1 MMRKTDYQR
10 FEKLAENGVIVPVFQ
25 ELPADMETPVSVL
38 ERFVNDENVCL
49 MESVENSEKFGRY
62 SFLGVHPH
70 GMFIVEGGEPTMLVA
85 GQRLRL
91 KYDKFP
97 LDALR
102 ALVSGKKV
110 VRDPLLPPLPGGAI
124 GYCCYEAVGMFEKL
138 PEPKAGLDMPVC
150 AFMLTD
156 EIIAFDNMCH
166 TMMVIVNV
174 HLDNFANHR
183 DAFAAAEKRL
193 AALVERIQTPVSKHI
208 TLEKTETVQL
218 QPEMTREYFE
228 QMVEKAKQY
237 ITEGEII
244 QVVPS
249 QSFSAETTIPPFL
262 MYRALRLVN
271 PSPYMFYLKLGEETL
286 VGSSP
291 ETLVKLENGRSTVR
305 PIAGTRKR
313 GATPAED
320 RRLMDELLHDEKEC
334 AEHLMLVDLARN
346 DIGRTASIGSVQVKS
361 FMAVEK
367 YSHVMHIVSDV
378 EGMLDPKYDAF
389 DLLATTFPAGTLSGA
404 PKIRAMEII
413 HELEPNPRGA
423 YGGSVGYISY
433 DGNMDMAITIRT
445 LEARNGKIRVQ
456 AGAGIVYDSIPA
468 NEYQETINKAAAL
481 FKSVEFAGRNL
492 K

>member
-1 MMRKTDYQR
+1 MEKTDLER
-10 FEKLAENGVIVPVFQ
+10 FLKLAEKGVIVPVFQ

-38 ERFVNDENVCL
+38 ERFVDDENVCL

-62 SFLGVHPH
+62 SFLGVNPR
-70 GMFIVEGGEPTMLVA
+70 GLFVVENGEPAMVIR
-85 GQRLRL
+85 GQRLNM
-91 KYDKFP
+91 KYDKYP

-102 ALVSGKKV
+102 ALVTGKKV
-110 VRDPLLPPLPGGAI
+110 ARDPSLPPLPGGAI
-124 GYCCYEAVGMFEKL
+124 GYLCYEAVNMFEKL
-138 PEPKAGLDMPVC
+138 PEPKAKLEMPVC

-156 EIIAFDNMCH
+156 EIIAFDNMRH
-166 TMMVIVNV
+166 TMKVIVNV
-174 HLDNFANHR
+174 HLDNFPNKNA
-183 DAFAAAEKRL
+183 AFYAGEKRV
-193 AALVERIQTPVSKHI
+193 AALVERIQAPVSKHI
-208 TLEKTETVQL
+208 ALEHEEKVTLV
-218 QPEMTREYFE
+218 PDMTREEFE
-228 QMVEKAKQY
+228 LMVEKAKQY

-249 QSFSAETTIPPFL
+249 QSFSAQTTIPPFL

-271 PSPYMFYLKLGEETL
+271 PSPYMFFLKMGDETL

-291 ETLVKLENGRSTVR
+291 ETLVKLENGRSNVR
-305 PIAGTRKR
+305 PIAGTRRR

-320 RRLMDELLHDEKEC
+320 RKLMDELLHDEKEC

-346 DIGRTASIGSVQVKS
+346 DVGRTAMTGTVQVKT
-361 FMAVEK
+361 FMTVEK

-413 HELEPNPRGA
+413 HELEPRPRGA

-445 LEARNGKIRVQ
+445 LEARNGKVRVQ

-468 NEYQETINKAAAL
+468 SEYQETINKATAL
-481 FKSVEFAGRNL
+481 FRSVAFAGRNL

>member
-1 MMRKTDYQR
+1 MERTDLER
-10 FEKLAENGVIVPVFQ
+10 FLKLAEKGVIVPVFQ

-38 ERFVNDENVCL
+38 ERFVDDENVCL

-62 SFLGVHPH
+62 SFLGVNPR
-70 GMFIVEGGEPTMLVA
+70 GLFVVEDGEPTMVIK
-85 GQRLRL
+85 GQRLNM
-91 KYDKFP
+91 KYDKYP

-102 ALVSGKKV
+102 ALVTGKKV
-110 VRDPLLPPLPGGAI
+110 ARDPSLPPLPGGAI
-124 GYCCYEAVGMFEKL
+124 GYLCYEAVNMFEKL
-138 PEPKAGLDMPVC
+138 PAPKAELETPVC

-156 EIIAFDNMCH
+156 EIIAFDNLRH
-166 TMMVIVNV
+166 TMKVIVNV
-174 HLDNFANHR
+174 HLDNYPNKNAAFFAG
-183 DAFAAAEKRL
+183 EKRV
-193 AALVERIQTPVSKHI
+193 AALVERILAPVSKHI
-208 TLEKTETVQL
+208 ALEQEETVKL
-218 QPEMTREYFE
+218 IPDMTREEFE

-249 QSFSAETTIPPFL
+249 QSFSAQTTIPPFL

-271 PSPYMFYLKLGEETL
+271 PSPYMFFLKMGDETL

-291 ETLVKLENGRSTVR
+291 ETLVKLENGRSNVR
-305 PIAGTRKR
+305 PIAGTRRR
-313 GATPAED
+313 GTTPAED

-346 DIGRTASIGSVQVKS
+346 DVGRTAMTGTVQVKT
-361 FMAVEK
+361 FMTVEK

-378 EGMLDPKYDAF
+378 EGMLDSKYDAF

-413 HELEPNPRGA
+413 HELEPRPRGA

-445 LEARNGKIRVQ
+445 LEARNGKVRVQ

-468 NEYQETINKAAAL
+468 SEYQETINKATAL
-481 FKSVEFAGRNL
+481 FRSVEFAGRNL

>member
-1 MMRKTDYQR
+1 MEKTDLER
-10 FEKLAENGVIVPVFQ
+10 FLKLAEKGVIVPVFQ

-38 ERFVNDENVCL
+38 ERFVDDENVCL

-62 SFLGVHPH
+62 SFLGVNPR
-70 GMFIVEGGEPTMLVA
+70 GLFVVENGEPAMVIR
-85 GQRLRL
+85 GQRLNM
-91 KYDKFP
+91 KYDKYP

-102 ALVSGKKV
+102 ALVTGKKV
-110 VRDPLLPPLPGGAI
+110 ARDPSLPPLPGGAI
-124 GYCCYEAVGMFEKL
+124 GYLCYEAVNMFEKL
-138 PEPKAGLDMPVC
+138 PEPKAKLETPVC

-156 EIIAFDNMCH
+156 EIIAFDNMRH
-166 TMMVIVNV
+166 TMKVIVNV
-174 HLDNFANHR
+174 HLDNFPNKNA
-183 DAFAAAEKRL
+183 AFYAGEKRV
-193 AALVERIQTPVSKHI
+193 AALVERIQAPVSKHI
-208 TLEKTETVQL
+208 ALEHEEKVTLV
-218 QPEMTREYFE
+218 PDMTREAFE

-271 PSPYMFYLKLGEETL
+271 PSPYMFFLKMGDETL

-291 ETLVKLENGRSTVR
+291 ETLVKLENGRSNVR
-305 PIAGTRKR
+305 PIAGTRRR

-320 RRLMDELLHDEKEC
+320 RKLMDELLHDEKEC

-346 DIGRTASIGSVQVKS
+346 DVGRTAMTGTVQVKT
-361 FMAVEK
+361 FMTVEK

-389 DLLATTFPAGTLSGA
+389 DLLATTVPAGTLSGA

-413 HELEPNPRGA
+413 HELEPRPRGA

-445 LEARNGKIRVQ
+445 LEARNGKVRVQ

-468 NEYQETINKAAAL
+468 SEYQETINKATAL
-481 FKSVEFAGRNL
+481 FRSVEFAGRNL

>member
-70 GMFIVEGGEPTMLVA
+70 GMFIVEGGEPYMLVA

-124 GYCCYEAVGMFEKL
+124 GYCCYEAGGMFEKL

-156 EIIAFDNMCH
+156 EIIAFDNMRH

-249 QSFSAETTIPPFL
+249 QSFSAETSIPPFL

-413 HELEPNPRGA
+413 HELEPKPRGA

>member
-1 MMRKTDYQR
+1 MMKKTDYGR
-10 FEKLAENGVIVPVFQ
+10 FEKLAEHGAIVPVFQ

-62 SFLGVHPH
+62 SFLGVNPR
-70 GMFIVEGGEPTMLVA
+70 GMFTVEGDQPYLTLE
-85 GQRLRL
+85 GQRLKL
-91 KYDKFP
+91 KYEKFP

-102 ALVSGKKV
+102 PLVAGRKS

-138 PEPKAGLDMPVC
+138 PAPKSPLEMPVC

-156 EIIAFDNMCH
+156 EIIAFDNMHH

-174 HLDNFANHR
+174 HIDNYASCR
-183 DAFAAAEKRL
+183 AAFNYGEQRL
-193 AALVERIQTPVSKHI
+193 AALVARIQQPVAKHI
-208 TLEKTETVQL
+208 SLPATETVTL
-218 QPEMTREYFE
+218 TPEMPREAFE
-228 QMVEKAKQY
+228 AMVEKAKQY

-249 QSFSAETTIPPFL
+249 QGFSAETSIPPFL

-291 ETLVKLENGRSTVR
+291 ETLVKLENGRSNVR
-305 PIAGTRKR
+305 PIAGTRRR
-313 GATPAED
+313 GASLAED

-346 DIGRTASIGSVQVKS
+346 DIGRTANSGSVQVKS
-361 FMAVEK
+361 FMAIEK

-378 EGMLDPKYDAF
+378 EGTLSSNYDAF

-413 HELEPNPRGA
+413 HELEPRPRGV
-423 YGGSVGYISY
+423 YGGCVGYISY

-445 LEARNGKIRVQ
+445 LEVRNGKVRVQ
-456 AGAGIVYDSIPA
+456 AGAGIVYDSVPA
-468 NEYQETINKAAAL
+468 NEYQETINKASAL

-492 K
+492 Q

>member
-1 MMRKTDYQR
+1 MERTDLER
-10 FEKLAENGVIVPVFQ
+10 FLRLAEKGVIVPVFQ

-62 SFLGVHPH
+62 SFLGVNPR
-70 GMFIVEGGEPTMLVA
+70 GLFVVENGEPAMVIK
-85 GQRLRL
+85 GQRLNM
-91 KYDKFP
+91 KYDKYP

-102 ALVSGKKV
+102 ALVTGKKV
-110 VRDPLLPPLPGGAI
+110 ARDPSLPPLPGGAI
-124 GYCCYEAVGMFEKL
+124 GYLCYEAVNMFEKL
-138 PEPKAGLDMPVC
+138 PEPKAKLETPVC

-156 EIIAFDNMCH
+156 EIIAFDNMRH
-166 TMMVIVNV
+166 TMKVIVNV
-174 HLDNFANHR
+174 HLDNFPSKNA
-183 DAFAAAEKRL
+183 AFYAGEKRV
-193 AALVERIQTPVSKHI
+193 AALVERILAPVSKHI
-208 TLEKTETVQL
+208 ALEHEEKVTLV
-218 QPEMTREYFE
+218 PDMTREEFE

-271 PSPYMFYLKLGEETL
+271 PSPYMFFLKMGDETL

-291 ETLVKLENGRSTVR
+291 ETLVKLENGRSNVR
-305 PIAGTRKR
+305 PIAGTRRR

-346 DIGRTASIGSVQVKS
+346 DVGRTAMTGTVQVKT
-361 FMAVEK
+361 FMTVEK

-378 EGMLDPKYDAF
+378 EGMLDSKYDAF

-413 HELEPNPRGA
+413 HELEPRPRGA

-445 LEARNGKIRVQ
+445 LEARNGKVRVQ

-468 NEYQETINKAAAL
+468 SEYQETINKATAL
-481 FKSVEFAGRNL
+481 FRSVEFAGRNL

>member
-1 MMRKTDYQR
+1 MMEKTDLER
-10 FEKLAENGVIVPVFQ
+10 FLRLSEKGVIVPVFQ

-38 ERFVNDENVCL
+38 ERFAGDENVCL

-62 SFLGVHPH
+62 SFLGVNPRGLFTVEKGQALMHVH
-70 GMFIVEGGEPTMLVA
+70 GQSLNMRYG
-85 GQRLRL
+85 
-91 KYDKFP
+91 KYP

-102 ALVSGKKV
+102 ALVSGKRV
-110 VRDPLLPPLPGGAI
+110 ARDPSLPPLPGGAI
-124 GYCCYEAVGMFEKL
+124 GYLCYEAATMFEQL
-138 PEPKAGLDMPVC
+138 PSPKGDLDSPLC

-156 EIIAFDNMCH
+156 EIIAFDNMHH
-166 TMMVIVNV
+166 TMKVIVNV
-174 HLDNFANHR
+174 HLDQYPSKNA
-183 DAFAAAEKRL
+183 AFEAGEKRV
-193 AALVERIQTPVSKHI
+193 AALAERIQHPIDRHI
-208 TLEKTETVQL
+208 AMEKEENVTLI
-218 QPEMTREYFE
+218 PDMPREAFE
-228 QMVEKAKQY
+228 QIVEKAKQY

-271 PSPYMFYLKLGEETL
+271 PSPYMFFLKMGDRTL

-291 ETLVKLENGRSTVR
+291 ETLVKLENRRSNVR
-305 PIAGTRKR
+305 PIAGTRRR

-320 RRLMDELLHDEKEC
+320 RHLMEELLHDEKEC

-346 DIGRTASIGSVQVKS
+346 DVGRTAMTGTVQVKT
-361 FMAVEK
+361 FMTVEK

-413 HELEPNPRGA
+413 HELEPRPRGP
-423 YGGSVGYISY
+423 YGGCVGYISY

-445 LEARNGKIRVQ
+445 MEVSQGRVRVQ
-456 AGAGIVYDSIPA
+456 AGAGIVYDSVPA
-468 NEYQETINKAAAL
+468 KEYQETISKATAL
-481 FKSVEFAGRNL
+481 FRSVEFAGRNL

>member
-1 MMRKTDYQR
+1 MMKRTDYER
-10 FEKLAENGVIVPVFQ
+10 FEMLAAKGGIIPIFQ

-38 ERFVNDENVCL
+38 ERFAGDENVCL

-62 SFLGVHPH
+62 SFLGVNPK
-70 GMFIVEGGEPTMLVA
+70 GMFTVVDGNPYIVFS
-85 GQRLRL
+85 GQRLKL
-91 KYDKFP
+91 KFDKFP

-102 ALVSGKKV
+102 PLLSSRAIVH
-110 VRDPLLPPLPGGAI
+110 DPLLPPLPGGAI
-124 GYCCYEAVGMFEKL
+124 GYCSYEAAGMFEKL
-138 PEPKAGLDMPVC
+138 PAPKPGDNTPLC

-156 EIIAFDNMCH
+156 EIIAFDNMHH

-174 HLDNFANHR
+174 HLDNFSSKRA
-183 DAFAAAEKRL
+183 AFEAGEKEL
-193 AALVERIQTPVSKHI
+193 GALVRRIETPVISHI
-208 TLEKTETVQL
+208 SIPHEEKVAL
-218 QPEMTREYFE
+218 KPEMTRESFE
-228 QMVEKAKQY
+228 AMVEKAKQY

-249 QSFSAETTIPPFL
+249 QSFTATTSIPPFL

-271 PSPYMFYLKLGEETL
+271 PSPYMFFLKLGDETL

-291 ETLVKLENGRSTVR
+291 ETLVKLENGHSNVR

-313 GATPAED
+313 GTTPADD
-320 RRLMDELLHDEKEC
+320 RRLMDDLLHDEKEC

-346 DIGRTASIGSVQVKS
+346 DVGRTAVNGSVQVKS
-361 FMAVEK
+361 FMTVEK

-378 EGMLDPKYDAF
+378 EGILDRNYDAI

-413 HELEPNPRGA
+413 NELEPRPRGV
-423 YGGSVGYISY
+423 YGGCVGYISY
-433 DGNMDMAITIRT
+433 DGNMDMARS
-445 LEARNGKIRVQ
+445 GKVRIQ
-456 AGAGIVYDSIPA
+456 AGAGIVYDSVPS

-481 FKSVEFAGRNL
+481 FQSVEFAGRNL

>member
-70 GMFIVEGGEPTMLVA
+70 GMFIVEGGEPYMLVA

-156 EIIAFDNMCH
+156 EIIAFDNMRH
-166 TMMVIVNV
+166 TMMVIINV

-249 QSFSAETTIPPFL
+249 QSFSAETSIPPFL

-413 HELEPNPRGA
+413 HELEPKPRGA

>member
-1 MMRKTDYQR
+1 MMRKTDFQR
-10 FEKLAENGVIVPVFQ
+10 FEQLAEKGVIVPVFQ

-38 ERFVNDENVCL
+38 ERFVDDENVCL

-70 GMFIVEGGEPTMLVA
+70 GMFIVEDGEPFMLVA

-91 KYDKFP
+91 KYSKYP

-124 GYCCYEAVGMFEKL
+124 GYCCYEAVNMFEKL
-138 PEPKAGLDMPVC
+138 PEPKAKLDMPVC

-156 EIIAFDNMCH
+156 EIIAFDNMRH

-174 HLDNFANHR
+174 HLDNFAKHR
-183 DAFAAAEKRL
+183 DAFAAGEKRV
-193 AALVERIQTPVSKHI
+193 AALVERIQTPVAKHI
-208 TLEKTETVQL
+208 TLEKEEEVQL
-218 QPEMTREYFE
+218 KPEMTREYFE

-249 QSFSAETTIPPFL
+249 QSFSAETSIPPFL

-313 GATPAED
+313 GMTPAED

-346 DIGRTASIGSVQVKS
+346 DIGRTAAIGSVQVKS

-404 PKIRAMEII
+404 TKIRAMEII
-413 HELEPNPRGA
+413 HELEPKPRGA